1 MVLRHVRSLC
11 KDANGIKQI
20 DYIEYAFVTPKK
32 TLPVLKMGLLI
43 HSVAKNYKSR
53 FMSYRIV
60 LSCRNFLFSGRE
72 LYLGVMLGV
81 QPRPLH
87 VKVEFKSRSPLEIDD
102 FTQMLRKDKIKG
114 KKLPKSDLDILLS
127 LRQFK
132 RV

>member
-1 MVLRHVRSLC
+1 MSKL
-11 KDANGIKQI
+11 
-20 DYIEYAFVTPKK
+20 FV
-32 TLPVLKMGLLI
+32 
-43 HSVAKNYKSR
+43 
-53 FMSYRIV
+53 
-60 LSCRNFLFSGRE
+60 SGRE

-87 VKVEFKSRSPLEIDD
+87 VKVELKSRSPLEIDD